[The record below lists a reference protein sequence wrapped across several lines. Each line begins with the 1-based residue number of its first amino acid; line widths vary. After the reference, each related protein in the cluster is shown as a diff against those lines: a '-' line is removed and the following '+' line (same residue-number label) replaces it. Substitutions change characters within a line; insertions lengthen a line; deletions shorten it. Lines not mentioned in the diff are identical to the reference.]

1 MSNDFPIWGCPWHG
15 LIRGGE
21 LTTDAEHVIEF
32 PQPDGFMPVD
42 QGFTSLIALTGAPD
56 VEHAEADEKGR
67 QFMRKAILGAGQVHG
82 VKLPPGAWIYES
94 APGVNWLVTC
104 NLHNAQLS
112 DSSTRFNAQITVE
125 RFGVVGEQQQR
136 TFNFTWPDWPPST
149 GGFSER
155 SVWRLAAA
163 SPVGNRA
170 AFLAHQRFVYNHAE
184 LEYVVPIALVE
195 LTLTGQTLETIAC
208 SAEMVITPEDAVGVK
223 STTETINQPDVERVV
238 VGLSIVSSAP
248 TEGDGVVNTTDYN
261 RSTAPRVLSVSQHRL
276 WADHFIGACYSDE
289 GDLQPMTVDF
299 AEHYTYAETGFNE
312 STTTGTEVYDEKGR
326 FTGATPA
333 SMTSEGGGVHNSV
346 LTITGR
352 VAGDEW
358 VLAELSFD
366 INYQWQG
373 TQTRYRSSPIS
384 TVPPSYVGGG
394 PPIANRTETVTTSS
408 SYMPTVTDTRVS
420 DSGLPDRNA
429 VINKMSSGEWWFPFA
444 LSLANA
450 DPYPMFTVPAVV
462 RLYGDRDQGVSRGR
476 VLASPIAPGVVCVEI
491 CRPSIPI
498 ERPQPD
504 FLRLRSPF
512 VLTPI
517 GAVEVDP
524 GPDDAPQIYG
534 AWNPIT
540 GEAILAAEPI
550 SYT

>member
-15 LIRGGE
+15 LIKGGE

-42 QGFTSLIALTGAPD
+42 QGFTSMIALAGAPD
-56 VEHAEADEKGR
+56 VEHVEPDEKGR

-82 VKLPPGAWIYES
+82 IKLPPGAWIYES

-104 NLHNAQLS
+104 NLHNARLS
-112 DSSTRFNAQITVE
+112 DRGTLFNAQITVE
-125 RFGVVGEQQQR
+125 RFGVAGEQQRR
-136 TFNFTWPDWPPST
+136 TFNFTWPSWPPFT
-149 GGFSER
+149 GGSSER

-170 AFLAHQRFVYNHAE
+170 AFLAHQRFIYNHAQ
-184 LEYVVPIALVE
+184 LEHVVPIALVE

-208 SAEMVITPEDAVGVK
+208 SAEMVVTPEDAAGVK
-223 STTETINQPDVERVV
+223 STTETVNQPDVELVG

-248 TEGDGVVNTTDYN
+248 AEGGGVVDTTDYN
-261 RSTAPRVLSVSQHRL
+261 RFTAPRILSFSQHRL
-276 WADHFIGACYSDE
+276 WANHLIGACYSDD
-289 GDLQPMTVDF
+289 GDLQLMTVDF
-299 AEHYTYAETGFNE
+299 SEHYTYAETGFNE
-312 STTTGTEVYDEKGR
+312 STTPGTEVRDENGWLI
-326 FTGATPA
+326 GATPA

-358 VLAELSFD
+358 VIAELSFD
-366 INYQWQG
+366 INFQWQG
-373 TQTRYRSSPIS
+373 TETRYRSSPIP
-384 TVPPSYVGGG
+384 TVPPGYVGGG
-394 PPIANRTETVTTSS
+394 PPIADRTETVTTSS
-408 SYMPTVTDTRVS
+408 SYMPTVTSTRVS

-429 VINKMSSGEWWFPFA
+429 DLSSMSFGEWPFPFA
-444 LSLANA
+444 LSLSNAN
-450 DPYPMFTVPAVV
+450 PFPMYTVPVVV
-462 RLYGDRDQGVSRGR
+462 RLYGGYQQDGNTGR
-476 VLASPIAPGVVCVEI
+476 VLASPIAPGVACVEI

-498 ERPQPD
+498 EMPQPD

-512 VLTPI
+512 VLTPT

-540 GEAILAAEPI
+540 GEAILATEPV